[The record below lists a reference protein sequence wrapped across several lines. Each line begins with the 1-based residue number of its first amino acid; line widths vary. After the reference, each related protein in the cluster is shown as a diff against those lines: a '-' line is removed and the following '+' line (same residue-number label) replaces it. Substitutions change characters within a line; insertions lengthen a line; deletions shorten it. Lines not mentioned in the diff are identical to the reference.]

1 MQAKASSKPCLP
13 KFHSY
18 PPLRR
23 MNPGQTGS
31 RNWKAALVIVLFELW
46 AACFLSEVRALK
58 AEDQQAS
65 APPEA
70 HLKRAQ
76 ALIGECKPN
85 EARAELETY
94 LNGSKPKDLPRPVRM
109 KWMQMMLRVELETEA
124 QRSKPVVDRGLPELI
139 QTLPELKG
147 LQPAKTQEELPTILE
162 KTGDRVEA
170 FFRDFQNTSS
180 LEQIQHELLNRK
192 ERASF
197 TQSERF
203 HYILLKCPD
212 ASQPARDINEY
223 RTGGEAPADER
234 RRLPDGM
241 ISTSGFA
248 SLSIYFLPVYQA
260 ECRFLYLGRQ
270 RMDDHQTDV
279 VAFAQQPAV
288 AQLWGNF
295 TVIGGASATTLLQGI
310 AWIDSDTHRIVC
322 LRTDLLCPVPRVHLS
337 RETTEIHYA
346 EVHFKNSSSSLWLP
360 RDVVVTVEWEGKL
373 LRNTHSYS
381 DFQLFNVETKSKILP
396 EPLREHDAAKTD

>member
-1 MQAKASSKPCLP
+1 M
-13 KFHSY
+13 
-18 PPLRR
+18 
-23 MNPGQTGS
+23 
-31 RNWKAALVIVLFELW
+31 ALVIVLIELW

-109 KWMQMMLRVELETEA
+109 TWMQMMLRVELETEA

-147 LQPAKTQEELPTILE
+147 LQPAKTQEELPTILK

-192 ERASF
+192 ERVSF

-203 HYILLKCPD
+203 HYLLLKCPD
-212 ASQPARDINEY
+212 ASPSARDINEY

-310 AWIDSDTHRIVC
+310 AWIDSDTHQIVC

-346 EVHFKNSSSSLWLP
+346 EVHFKNSTLSPWLP
-360 RDVVVTVEWEGKL
+360 RDVVVTVEWKGKL